1 LCADMEI
8 LQELLVYGYSGVN
21 HVTTLDT
28 LFFYKSPFKSPYYS
42 LYYVLF
48 LKGIEQSVVSVV
60 R

>member
-1 LCADMEI
+1 MEI
-8 LQELLVYGYSGVN
+8 FKELLIYGYFGVN
-21 HVTTLDT
+21 HATTLDT

-60 R
+60 G